1 MNPCFVPQ
9 IIYVFLSLN
18 DRSVNLSREIK
29 TAIFALSGF
38 GLFFIGFNYLKSN
51 DVFVRDNI
59 FFAVYD
65 NAEGLMMGTP
75 VTIQGFQVGTIDQVS
90 LLPGNKDVAVR
101 FRVEKEY
108 EFSKNSIAKVYEA
121 GLLGGKSL
129 AVDPKFDGAD
139 IAKSGDTLQSEIAAG
154 LTELVNQKLTP
165 LQEKIESMIMH
176 ADSVLIAFKS
186 VLDPNTQFQLKSS
199 IENFNASISSFRS
212 IGETIDTSLSE
223 NGQLQQTFE
232 NLADLSADLSAVS
245 YSLKEA
251 NLDTTFEDLG
261 SAVGNLS
268 QILESLEK
276 GESSLGKLITKDD
289 LHQSL
294 EQTNAQIQLLLE
306 DMRLNPK
313 RYVHFSL
320 FGKKQVKYQPSD
332 SQTK

>member
-1 MNPCFVPQ
+1 M
-9 IIYVFLSLN
+9 
-18 DRSVNLSREIK
+18 NLSKEIK

-59 FFAVYD
+59 FYAVYD

-75 VTIQGFQVGTIDQVS
+75 VTIQGFQVGTVDQVS
-90 LLPGNKDVAVR
+90 LLPGNKNIVVR
-101 FRVEKEY
+101 FRVEKKY
-108 EFSKNSIAKVYEA
+108 EFSRNSLARIYEA

-129 AVDPKFDGAD
+129 AVDPQFDDAYF
-139 IAKSGDTLQSEIAAG
+139 AQSGDTLKSEIAPG
-154 LTELVNQKLTP
+154 LSELVNDKLSP
-165 LQEKIESMIMH
+165 LQEKIESMIMN
-176 ADSVLIAFKS
+176 ADSVLISFKN
-186 VLDPNTQFQLKSS
+186 VLDPTSQLQLKSS
-199 IENFNASISSFRS
+199 IENLNTSISKFSS
-212 IGETIDTSLSE
+212 ISETIDNSLSE
-223 NGQLQQTFE
+223 NGILNQTFD
-232 NLADLSADLSAVS
+232 NLLDLSVDLSVVS
-245 YSLKEA
+245 SSLKEA
-251 NLDTTFEDLG
+251 KLNETFQDLG

-268 QILESLEK
+268 QILESLQK

-294 EQTNAQIQLLLE
+294 EETNAQIQLLLE

-320 FGKKQVKYQPSD
+320 FGKKKVKYKPSD

>member
-1 MNPCFVPQ
+1 M
-9 IIYVFLSLN
+9 
-18 DRSVNLSREIK
+18 NLSKEIK

-59 FFAVYD
+59 FYAVYD

-75 VTIQGFQVGTIDQVS
+75 VTIQGFQVGTVDQVS
-90 LLPGNKDVAVR
+90 LLPGNKNIVVR
-101 FRVEKEY
+101 FRVEKKY
-108 EFSKNSIAKVYEA
+108 EFSRNSLARIYEA

-129 AVDPKFDGAD
+129 AVDPQFDDAYF
-139 IAKSGDTLQSEIAAG
+139 AQSGDTLKSEIAPG
-154 LTELVNQKLTP
+154 LSELVNDKLSP
-165 LQEKIESMIMH
+165 LQEKIESMIMN
-176 ADSVLIAFKS
+176 ADSVLISFKN
-186 VLDPNTQFQLKSS
+186 VLDPTSELQLKSS
-199 IENFNASISSFRS
+199 IENLNTSISKFSS
-212 IGETIDTSLSE
+212 ISETIDNSLSE
-223 NGQLQQTFE
+223 NGILNQTFD
-232 NLADLSADLSAVS
+232 NLLDLSVDLSVVS
-245 YSLKEA
+245 SSLKEA
-251 NLDTTFEDLG
+251 NLDETFQDLG

-268 QILESLEK
+268 QILESLQK

-294 EQTNAQIQLLLE
+294 EETNAQIQLLLE

-320 FGKKQVKYQPSD
+320 FGKKKVKYKPSD

>member
-1 MNPCFVPQ
+1 M
-9 IIYVFLSLN
+9 
-18 DRSVNLSREIK
+18 NLSKEIK

-59 FFAVYD
+59 FYAVYD

-90 LLPGNKDVAVR
+90 LLPGNKNIVVR
-101 FRVEKEY
+101 FRVEKKY
-108 EFSKNSIAKVYEA
+108 KFSRNSLARIYEA

-129 AVDPKFDGAD
+129 AVDPQFDDAYF
-139 IAKSGDTLQSEIAAG
+139 AQSGDTLKSEIAPG
-154 LTELVNQKLTP
+154 LSELVNDKLSP
-165 LQEKIESMIMH
+165 LQEKIESMIMN
-176 ADSVLIAFKS
+176 ADSVLISFKN
-186 VLDPNTQFQLKSS
+186 VLDPPSQLQLKSS
-199 IENFNASISSFRS
+199 IENLNTSISKFSS
-212 IGETIDTSLSE
+212 ISETIDNSLSE
-223 NGQLQQTFE
+223 NGILNQTFD
-232 NLADLSADLSAVS
+232 NLLDLSADLSVVS
-245 YSLKEA
+245 SSLKEA
-251 NLDTTFEDLG
+251 NLDETFQDLG

-268 QILESLEK
+268 QILESLQK

-289 LHQSL
+289 IHKSL
-294 EQTNAQIQLLLE
+294 EETNAQIQLLLE

-320 FGKKQVKYQPSD
+320 FGKKKVKYKPSD